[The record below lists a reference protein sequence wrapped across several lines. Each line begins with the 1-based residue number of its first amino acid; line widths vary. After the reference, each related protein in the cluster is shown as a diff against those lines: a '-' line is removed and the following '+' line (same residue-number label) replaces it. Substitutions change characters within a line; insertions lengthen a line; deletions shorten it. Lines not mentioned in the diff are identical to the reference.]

1 MSKPVLGLIVGA
13 VLGIFDGLTAWFTP
27 EVRNMLGDIIMWSS
41 LKGLIAGVII
51 GFFARKVRSLQTGLI
66 FGGAVGLLLAF
77 LVAMQ
82 PQPSGNHYW
91 LEIMIPGTIVGL
103 ILGYATQKYGKEAK
117 VATTHS

>member
-13 VLGIFDGLTAWFTP
+13 VLGVFDGLTAWFTP
-27 EVRNMLGDIIMWSS
+27 EVRNMLGDIVMWSS

-77 LVAMQ
+77 LVALQ

-103 ILGYATQKYGKEAK
+103 ILGYATQKYGKESK
-117 VATTHS
+117 MATRH